1 MAGQLSIIRPDDWHL
16 HLRDGV
22 MLKAVAPASA
32 AHFGRAMIMPNLVPP
47 ITDVESAH
55 QYRARILDA
64 TKGHDFNPYMT
75 LYLTE
80 DMPPGTIRTA
90 AKDAQLLAVKLYPA
104 GATTNSASG
113 VCDIARVMPILELM
127 AECDLPLAIHGEV
140 VDDAVDIFDREKV
153 FIEKHLEPLRR
164 ALPNLRVV
172 LEHITTKDAV
182 DYVGASDKN
191 LGATITAHH
200 LLITRNHILAG
211 GIRPHYYCLPV
222 AKRETHRQA
231 LVAAATSGNPRYFF
245 GSDSAPHS
253 DTAKL
258 APCGC
263 AGIFTAP
270 VAMACLAEIFD
281 SENALDRLEGF
292 TSIYGAE
299 FYGLPLNESRLTL
312 RRSASSP
319 PLAPPVAIEGAD
331 VVIFDPMRPLNWS
344 VQDDG

>member
-32 AHFGRAMIMPNLVPP
+32 AHFARAMIMPNLVPP
-47 ITDVESAH
+47 ITDVAAAH
-55 QYRARILDA
+55 QYRARILAA

-80 DMPPGTIRTA
+80 DMSPGTIRAA
-90 AKDAQLLAVKLYPA
+90 AKDAHLLAVKLYPA

-113 VCDIARVMPILELM
+113 VRDIARVMPILELM
-127 AECDLPLAIHGEV
+127 AELGLPLAIHGEV

-153 FIEKHLEPLRR
+153 FIEKQLEPLRR
-164 ALPNLRVV
+164 ALPDLRVV

-222 AKRETHRQA
+222 AKREVHRQA

-312 RRSASSP
+312 HRKTP
-319 PLAPPVAIEGAD
+319 PPPVAIEGAD

>member
-32 AHFGRAMIMPNLVPP
+32 AHFARAMIMPNLVPP
-47 ITDVESAH
+47 ITDVAAAH

-80 DMPPGTIRTA
+80 DMSPGIIRAA
-90 AKDAQLLAVKLYPA
+90 AKDAHLLAVKLYPA

-113 VCDIARVMPILELM
+113 VRDIARVMPILELM
-127 AECDLPLAIHGEV
+127 AECGLPLAIHGEV

-153 FIEKHLEPLRR
+153 FIEKQLEPLRR
-164 ALPNLRVV
+164 ALPDLRVV

-182 DYVGASDKN
+182 DYVGAHDKN

-222 AKRETHRQA
+222 AKREAHRQA

-292 TSIYGAE
+292 TSIYGAG

-312 RRSASSP
+312 HRKTP
-319 PLAPPVAIEGAD
+319 PPPPPPPVAIEGAD